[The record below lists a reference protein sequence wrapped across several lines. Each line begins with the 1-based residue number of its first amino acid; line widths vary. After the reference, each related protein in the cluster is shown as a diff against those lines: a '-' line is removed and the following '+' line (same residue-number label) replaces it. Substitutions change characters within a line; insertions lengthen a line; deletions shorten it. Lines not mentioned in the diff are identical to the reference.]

1 MGELAALSAA
11 GVWAIASVLF
21 AQLGEAK
28 IPPLVMNFIKCSIAL
43 GLLWLTMLLM
53 EGSPWPGSLTHTEL
67 AALAVS
73 GLIGLT
79 VGDTAYF
86 AALTRLGPRR
96 TLLFST
102 LGPPATA
109 LMAWPV
115 LDEPITVGMILG
127 MFLTMGGIVWVILER
142 TSSPST
148 EDGEEAASKP
158 LLTSVEL
165 LGVAFAI
172 LSVLCQATGN
182 ILTKLG
188 GAHISSL
195 ATSVVRLS
203 FGVMGLSLI
212 VGLTRYRSAVLLPF
226 KKREYTLKLLLATF
240 LGTYL
245 GIWLLVTGL
254 QYASAGVAATLS
266 SMSPVFILPIAAI
279 FLGERLSARAIVG
292 ALIAVAGVALLFLL

>member
-43 GLLWLTMLLM
+43 GLLWLTMFLM
-53 EGSPWPGSLTHTEL
+53 EGSVWPTTLTDTEL
-67 AALAVS
+67 IALGVS

-79 VGDTAYF
+79 IGDTAYF
-86 AALTRLGPRR
+86 GALTRLGARR

-109 LMAWPV
+109 IMAWPV
-115 LDEPITVGMILG
+115 LDEPITLGMILG
-127 MFLTMGGIVWVILER
+127 MFLTLGGIAWVILER
-142 TSSPST
+142 TPSPNDDGT
-148 EDGEEAASKP
+148 EDAGKP
-158 LLTSVEL
+158 LLTKVEL

-203 FGVMGLSLI
+203 FGVIGLSMI
-212 VGLTRYRSAVLLPF
+212 VGFTRYRSAVLLPF
-226 KKREYTLKLLLATF
+226 KRREYALKLLVATF

-254 QYASAGVAATLS
+254 QYASAGIAATLS

-292 ALIAVAGVALLFLL
+292 ALVAVAGVALLFLL

>member
-43 GLLWLTMLLM
+43 GLLWLTMFLM
-53 EGSPWPGSLTHTEL
+53 EGSVWPTTLTDTEL
-67 AALAVS
+67 IALGVS

-79 VGDTAYF
+79 IGDTAYF
-86 AALTRLGPRR
+86 GALTRLGARR

-115 LDEPITVGMILG
+115 LDEPITLGMILG
-127 MFLTMGGIVWVILER
+127 MFLTLGGIAWVILER
-142 TSSPST
+142 TPSPNDDGT
-148 EDGEEAASKP
+148 EDAGKP
-158 LLTSVEL
+158 LLTKVEL

-203 FGVMGLSLI
+203 FGVIGLSMI
-212 VGLTRYRSAVLLPF
+212 VGFTRYRSAVLLPF
-226 KKREYTLKLLLATF
+226 KRREYALKLLVATF

-254 QYASAGVAATLS
+254 QYASAGIAATLS

-292 ALIAVAGVALLFLL
+292 ALVAVAGVALLFLL